1 MLFLTIWSC
10 LGGLPLAGFAQLG
23 AGGNVL
29 AAAGGMRLPGSMATT
44 CVLLI
49 GNLNEEV
56 RTLFRTLL
64 LLLLEVRGPGLIQY
78 LLLFTQF
85 SRRSQ
90 GPTRKSFISFTQDH
104 QLFSTGIRVFNP
116 NVIPSLYGSINVI
129 IKAS

>member
-1 MLFLTIWSC
+1 MLFLTVWSC

-56 RTLFRTLL
+56 RTSSRTLL
-64 LLLLEVRGPGLIQY
+64 LLLLEVSGPGFIQY
-78 LLLFTQF
+78 LLLLTQF

-90 GPTRKSFISFTQDH
+90 GPTRKSFISFTLDH
-104 QLFSTGIRVFNP
+104 QLPFLLGLVYLTP
-116 NVIPSLYGSINVI
+116 M
-129 IKAS
+129 

>member
-56 RTLFRTLL
+56 RTLSRTLL
-64 LLLLEVRGPGLIQY
+64 LLLVRGPGLIQY
-78 LLLFTQF
+78 LLLFTQLAEGAKAP
-85 SRRSQ
+85 Q
-90 GPTRKSFISFTQDH
+90 GKALFLSPKTISY
-104 QLFSTGIRVFNP
+104 L
-116 NVIPSLYGSINVI
+116 LYWDSCI
-129 IKAS
+129 